1 MTLNTTFSVMT
12 VAFSLATLFLVLL
25 SLRSVIYLRK
35 SPMMKSISLLLI
47 GYMVGIIG
55 LIGDNVLTSYAPSLI
70 ANEFVE
76 GALLALPAL
85 LMFVL
90 AGIAY
95 LHLHGFITAE
105 GYGKRGKKK

>member
-1 MTLNTTFSVMT
+1 MT

-25 SLRSVIYLRK
+25 SLRSVVFLRK

-47 GYMVGIIG
+47 GYLVGIVG

-70 ANEFVE
+70 ANESVR
-76 GALLALPAL
+76 GVLLALPSL
-85 LMFVL
+85 LMFVI

-105 GYGKRGKKK
+105 KYRRKKK